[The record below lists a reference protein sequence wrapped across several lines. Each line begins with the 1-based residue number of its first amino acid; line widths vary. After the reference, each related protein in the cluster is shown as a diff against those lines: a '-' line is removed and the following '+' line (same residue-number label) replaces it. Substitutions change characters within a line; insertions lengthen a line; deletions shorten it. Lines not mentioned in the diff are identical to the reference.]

1 MEAILSR
8 TFTPARLALLRQ
20 FMQFGTV
27 GAVGFVADTATVYG
41 LRGSV
46 GLYVAGAVAY
56 LVAASVTW
64 ALNRIWT
71 FRGRGGDG
79 PMHRQWALFLGANA
93 LGFVLNRGTY
103 FILVTV
109 SPLCVQY
116 PVLAIAAGMVM
127 GMFLNFH
134 LSRKIVFR

>member
-27 GAVGFVADTATVYG
+27 GVIGFTADTATVYG

-46 GLYVAGAVAY
+46 GLYVGGTLAY

-64 ALNRIWT
+64 LLNRIWT
-71 FRGRGGDG
+71 FRGRGGG
-79 PMHRQWALFLGANA
+79 AMHRQWVLFLAANA
-93 LGFVLNRGTY
+93 LGFMLNRGTY
-103 FILVTV
+103 FILITV

-116 PVLAIAAGMVM
+116 PVLALAAGMMM
-127 GMFLNFH
+127 GMFMNFH
-134 LSRKIVFR
+134 LSRTVVFR